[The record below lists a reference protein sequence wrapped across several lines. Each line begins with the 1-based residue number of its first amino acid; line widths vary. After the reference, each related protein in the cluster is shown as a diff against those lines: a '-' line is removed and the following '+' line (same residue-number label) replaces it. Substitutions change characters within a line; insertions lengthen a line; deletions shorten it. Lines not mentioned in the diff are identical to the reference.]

1 MPAKTCMAQPK
12 YFDAYYARLEEIE
25 TSVKG
30 FMSTQFEYNSY
41 FRRELKEQN
50 SFLACMSREVD
61 DMAKEFLALNSQ
73 FARLEKLV
81 GQISDKQATLVNKWM
96 LNLKLVM
103 GITKILKCLV

>member
-1 MPAKTCMAQPK
+1 MAEPRD
-12 YFDAYYARLEEIE
+12 FDAYYAKLEEIE

-50 SFLACMSREVD
+50 SFLAFMSREVD
-61 DMAKEFLALNSQ
+61 DMAKESLLLNSQ

-81 GQISDKQATLVNKWM
+81 GQISDKQAT
-96 LNLKLVM
+96 
-103 GITKILKCLV
+103 